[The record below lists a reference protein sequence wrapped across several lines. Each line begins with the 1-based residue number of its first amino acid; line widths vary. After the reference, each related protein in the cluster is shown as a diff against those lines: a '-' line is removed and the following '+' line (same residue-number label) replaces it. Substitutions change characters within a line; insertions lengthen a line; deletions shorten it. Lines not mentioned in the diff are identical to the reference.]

1 MEVSDLI
8 SRICRV
14 DTNVDFSS
22 TSQQVKKRHLKII
35 TKKSGINFPRLRES
49 KACSLKHEL
58 NTLR

>member
-22 TSQQVKKRHLKII
+22 TIQQVKKRHLKII
-35 TKKSGINFPRLRES
+35 TKKSGINFPRLRS
-49 KACSLKHEL
+49 QRHAV
-58 NTLR
+58 